1 VKKLL
6 KEMRGHFDSQV
17 ELREKV
23 SEASRGTIRSSS
35 RSISAIHREDKR
47 ESQKFLK
54 DAKARIAVM
63 MKLARGDQEL
73 ATSGMVFSA
82 QQEYAEAELVRS
94 LALKGKLL
102 TPDEIGIPYKPYL
115 SALADTA
122 GELRRMVL
130 DSMRRGDLRK
140 AEKAL
145 SSMDEIFELM
155 MEFDYT
161 DSVLPGMR
169 RRQDTVRQ
177 ILEKT
182 RGDLT
187 LALRQE
193 RLERALRDKHEA
205 RRA

>member
-35 RSISAIHREDKR
+35 RAISAIHRGDRR

-54 DAKARIAVM
+54 DAM
-63 MKLARGDQEL
+63 EKLASLIRL
-73 ATSGMVFSA
+73 AKNDPEILTSGMVFSA
-82 QQEYAEAELVRS
+82 QQEYAEAELVKA
-94 LALKGKLL
+94 LATGGKLL

-115 SALADTA
+115 TALADAA

-130 DSMRRGDLRK
+130 DLMRAGDLRK
-140 AEKAL
+140 AEKTL
-145 SSMDEIFELM
+145 GSMEEIFEFM

-177 ILEKT
+177 ILERT

-193 RLERALRDKHEA
+193 RLERALREKHEV
-205 RRA
+205 RHG

>member
-35 RSISAIHREDKR
+35 RSISAIHRGDKR

-63 MKLARGDQEL
+63 MKLAREDQEL

-82 QQEYAEAELVRS
+82 QQEYAEAELVRA

-130 DSMRRGDLRK
+130 DSMRGGDLRK

-145 SSMDEIFELM
+145 GAMDEIFELM

-193 RLERALRDKHEA
+193 RLERALREKHEA

>member
-1 VKKLL
+1 MKKLL

-17 ELREKV
+17 VLREKV
-23 SEASRGTIRSSS
+23 SEASRDVIRNSS
-35 RSISAIHREDKR
+35 RAISAIHRGDR
-47 ESQKFLK
+47 RQSQKFLK

-63 MKLARGDQEL
+63 LKLAKPDHEL
-73 ATSGMVFSA
+73 ATSGIVFSA

-94 LALKGKLL
+94 LSLSGKLL

-115 SALADTA
+115 TALADTA

-130 DSMRRGDLRK
+130 DLMRAGDLRK
-140 AEKAL
+140 AEKTL
-145 SSMDEIFELM
+145 SSMEVIFEFM

-193 RLERALRDKHEA
+193 RLEKALREKHEV
-205 RRA
+205 RHR